1 MDSMVV
7 YRAFFHSMFVKDK
20 SSFTATNSADPVE
33 IPHSVVNDVAV
44 SALAISELN
53 GVGRHWERYRVIF
66 DRRCVPLLNF

>member
-1 MDSMVV
+1 
-7 YRAFFHSMFVKDK
+7 MFVKDK
-20 SSFTATNSADPVE
+20 SSFTATNTNSADPVE

-66 DRRCVPLLNF
+66 DRRCAPLLKF